1 MKKRVLFVDDEPLVL
16 QGLQRLLRPMRQE
29 WDMEFV
35 ESGALALES
44 LRATPCDVVVSDMMM
59 PGMNGVDLLEKV
71 REASPNTIRLVLSGH
86 TEKQLALR
94 CVGVAHQFLSKPCD
108 AQHLR
113 ATISRVTGLGF
124 DGRNERLIKLVG
136 ELERLPSLPAIY
148 LQLEAL
154 LDDPFSS
161 THQIGLLIS
170 RDMALTAHLLKIVNS
185 AFFGLAQRV
194 TQPAEAVTYL
204 GFDTLKAVVLAAGVF
219 DQCRLDPASGLSM
232 EAAAEHSQDVAATAR
247 LIAETEGAPQAIIE
261 ECFTAGMLHDVGQ
274 LVLACN
280 LPESFAKLRAL
291 EPDARFAG
299 ETEIFGANHADI
311 GGYLLGLWG
320 LPNGVVETT
329 RLHHTPGLFEP
340 RGFGSLV
347 AVHVAD
353 YLVHRA
359 AKDESSAPLDE
370 AWLASLGL
378 SDRLPQWEDVTAEF
392 LCANHSTAFMP

>member
-29 WDMEFV
+29 WDMEFA
-35 ESGALALES
+35 ESGAQALDC

-59 PGMNGVDLLEKV
+59 PGMNGAELLEKV
-71 REASPNTIRLVLSGH
+71 REASPNTVRLVLSGH

-124 DGRNERLIKLVG
+124 EGQNERLIKLVG
-136 ELERLPSLPAIY
+136 ELERLPSLPSIY

-194 TQPAEAVTYL
+194 SQPAEAVTYL
-204 GFDTLKAVVLAAGVF
+204 GFDTLKSVVLAAGVF
-219 DQCRLDPASGLSM
+219 DQCRVDPASGLSM
-232 EAAAEHSQDVAATAR
+232 EAAAEHSQNVAATAR
-247 LIAETEGAPQAIIE
+247 LIAEWEGAPQAIVE
-261 ECFTAGMLHDVGQ
+261 ECFTAGMLHDVGT

-280 LPESFAKLRAL
+280 LPQSFAGLRSL
-291 EPDARFAG
+291 EPGARFGG
-299 ETEIFGANHADI
+299 ETEVFGANHAEV

-329 RLHHTPGLFEP
+329 RLHHTPGASES

-353 YLVHRA
+353 HFVHRA
-359 AKDESSAPLDE
+359 AKGDPSAPLDE
-370 AWLASLGL
+370 AWLAALGL
-378 SDRLPQWEDVTAEF
+378 TDRLPAWEAAAAKF
-392 LCANHSTAFMP
+392 LS